1 MSLRLEDSGAGA
13 EPAGGADDQRHAGGD
28 GGAQSRLVLLGFRN
42 DLAQHR
48 VLTVLREWVEAPP
61 ADLRLP
67 YTVYERIDS
76 PRAARLAAEL
86 EERGAV
92 VRLTALG
99 DGSEAGASAT
109 PAAVAPRREDP
120 PPASS
125 AFSLPPHGLRLLVLV
140 GIGAAALIWLMR
152 PGADVEAPA
161 SAPRAN
167 RAKPAAAR
175 PVAHTQPARQ
185 HPSRV
190 KQLIA
195 QGDFAAAEQAID
207 AALEAGDDAG
217 GTALQGQLHEK
228 RGDWPAARAAYER
241 AVELGSEDPDVFLS
255 LSALYRQQGRQA
267 EAVAMLHR
275 AQQNGAQGRDF
286 EAMKQLVAAEQDA
299 EAGFGSFNSPHFTIS
314 FDAGEDGA
322 AAQLVLAQLEDAYL
336 TVGHKLGQYPD
347 HDTPVVLYAERDFQ
361 RVTHSPGWAGALYD
375 GRIKVPVGGLQGTS
389 PAELARTIRHEYAH
403 ALVVALSGGNCPVWL
418 NEGVAMWAE
427 EERDGEREEWAL
439 GAIQVSRRPF
449 TLAELEK
456 SFAHLSPQDALGAY
470 AQSYL
475 AVRHLVARYG
485 DRALHKLITA
495 YAGGASSADA
505 FRDALPIELSS
516 FEDDLRREQGGS

>member
-1 MSLRLEDSGAGA
+1 MGLRLEGSGSDAEPPA
-13 EPAGGADDQRHAGGD
+13 EPAGHAADAGD
-28 GGAQSRLVLLGFRN
+28 HCRLVLLGFRN

-48 VLTVLREWVEAPP
+48 VLTVLREWVAAPP
-61 ADLRLP
+61 ADLKLP
-67 YTVYERIDS
+67 YTVYERIDGA
-76 PRAARLAAEL
+76 RAARLAAEF

-92 VRLTALG
+92 VRLTRL
-99 DGSEAGASAT
+99 DGAADDGAETTHTSFAPLRDELPPSDAGFA
-109 PAAVAPRREDP
+109 
-120 PPASS
+120 
-125 AFSLPPHGLRLLVLV
+125 LPPHTLRLLVLV
-140 GIGAAALIWLMR
+140 AIGAASVIWLMR
-152 PGADVEAPA
+152 PSADGAVEAPV
-161 SAPRAN
+161 SAPRAS

-175 PVAHTQPARQ
+175 PVAHAQPARL

-195 QGDFAAAEQAID
+195 SGDFAAAEQAVA
-207 AALEAGDDAG
+207 AALEAGDDVA

-228 RGDWPAARAAYER
+228 RGNWPAARTAYER

-255 LSALYRQQGRQA
+255 LSALYRQQGRQE
-267 EAVAMLHR
+267 EAVVMLHR
-275 AQQNGAQGRDF
+275 AQQNGAKGRDF
-286 EAMKQLVAAEQDA
+286 EAMKQLVVAEQDA
-299 EAGFGSFNSPHFTIS
+299 EAGFGSFNSPHFTIA

-375 GRIKVPVGGLQGTS
+375 GRIKVPVGGVQS
-389 PAELARTIRHEYAH
+389 ANPAELARTIRHEYAH

-427 EERDGEREEWAL
+427 EARDGEREEWAL

-485 DRALHKLITA
+485 DRALQRLITA
-495 YAGGASSADA
+495 YASGASSADA

-516 FEDDLRREQGGS
+516 FEDDLRREQSGG